1 MPGLKYTPAVS
12 MKLNVSIDS
21 RAVQEA
27 FARAPDVFLSEMER
41 GAKEGLTEIQRDAV
55 RNHRFKR
62 KSGNLERSVRVDFKS
77 FKEPGTGIRLETGI
91 ASYAPYVHEGTRPHK
106 IAPKNKAALSFIGK
120 DGRFVLVPK
129 NMGYAQTRQY
139 WIKQAKLTGSHL
151 GFKGFV
157 NHPGTK
163 PDPFLYEAAIRGTDQ
178 LIQKIVAGIGKA
190 ISKIGLK
197 GK

>member
-1 MPGLKYTPAVS
+1 VPGLKYTPAIS
-12 MKLNVSIDS
+12 MKLNISIDS

-27 FARAPDVFLSEMER
+27 FARAPDMFLSEMER

-62 KSGNLERSVRVDFKS
+62 KSGNLEKSVIIDFKS
-77 FKEPGTGIRLETGI
+77 FKQPGTGIRLETGM
-91 ASYAPYVHEGTRPHK
+91 ASYGPYIH
-106 IAPKNKAALSFIGK
+106 
-120 DGRFVLVPK
+120 
-129 NMGYAQTRQY
+129 Q
-139 WIKQAKLTGSHL
+139 
-151 GFKGFV
+151 GFKSWL
-157 NHPGTK
+157 